1 MKEKTRGMIYM
12 RLSSED
18 KTIISSGVVL
28 AFKENSDVVFD
39 FTEDGLKL
47 KLRLTFKRNDDLKQT
62 ILVLTDNKNPEYIE
76 FQCTNFSDIGTG
88 TSQPIE
94 LGNIGGKK
102 IYLNFWS
109 YLDGDLNGKARTR
122 KIEYT
127 VYQEER

>member
-1 MKEKTRGMIYM
+1 M

-62 ILVLTDNKNPEYIE
+62 IL
-76 FQCTNFSDIGTG
+76 G
-88 TSQPIE
+88 
-94 LGNIGGKK
+94 
-102 IYLNFWS
+102 
-109 YLDGDLNGKARTR
+109 R
-122 KIEYT
+122 
-127 VYQEER
+127 